1 MGNPSCSQFLDFRF
15 EYIKEPYTDN
25 EVVGYYEDKL
35 IVKREDGELF
45 FCEIPE
51 NLIEIG
57 ETISPK
63 DLTSIAELPY
73 DVQKGII
80 NQYAD

>member
-1 MGNPSCSQFLDFRF
+1 MRS
-15 EYIKEPYTDN
+15 
-25 EVVGYYEDKL
+25 
-35 IVKREDGELF
+35 F
-45 FCEIPE
+45 FYKKQEAAMSI
-51 NLIEIG
+51 LG

>member
-1 MGNPSCSQFLDFRF
+1 MKINLLSSVRTAN
-15 EYIKEPYTDN
+15 Y
-25 EVVGYYEDKL
+25 
-35 IVKREDGELF
+35 F

-73 DVQKGII
+73 DVQKKII